1 MALVQKFSEHW
12 VSGPVYAVKNKDP
25 QEALFA
31 GFYQYQ
37 LLPF

>member
-12 VSGPVYAVKNKDP
+12 FSGPVYAVKNKDR
-25 QEALFA
+25 EALFA

-37 LLPF
+37 L